1 MNSRGVNQKEERIE
15 RALEMII
22 KKEVRSNDL
31 IAR

>member
-15 RALEMII
+15 RALQMII
-22 KKEVRSNDL
+22 KKRSNDL